1 MLRDFMDRGVVM
13 DDINAFGRFD
23 RLKATVDKD
32 VAKAYFEEAEGK
44 PIKAFRIP
52 AMIDKIL
59 RLFISSGGFDID

>member
-1 MLRDFMDRGVVM
+1 MCQIGFALSGMSNILPM
-13 DDINAFGRFD
+13 TA
-23 RLKATVDKD
+23 LAPQE
-32 VAKAYFEEAEGK
+32 AYFEEVEGK